1 MRFCIQFQGD
11 SFYFMFVTKKSGFLM
26 VSVHQ
31 LTFRIGN
38 NNQTIGIESI
48 ALPAKRRAL
57 MGSSGTKTSLLGGF
71 EPFGNLNHLGHIFL
85 MEMTMEMAK
94 KTSRKTTR
102 STFNAL
108 TAAMNSYP
116 PPNNSEKQQGEEA
129 QSYN

>member
-1 MRFCIQFQGD
+1 
-11 SFYFMFVTKKSGFLM
+11 
-26 VSVHQ
+26 
-31 LTFRIGN
+31 
-38 NNQTIGIESI
+38 
-48 ALPAKRRAL
+48 